1 MSDDEWM
8 PETEP
13 AKRAQ
18 VVTID
23 RRPLSERSKLSDRGL
38 IFAVSAIKWVF
49 SIGKPTLYDRYRRS
63 SDHGGRV
70 RLATDY
76 SENKIRLLLTRC
88 CRPSYGKSQCRWN
101 HPNYRPSKL
110 LSDRDRHRSAGFHG
124 GSPCFHGSFML
135 QDF

>member
-38 IFAVSAIKWVF
+38 VDFRRVCDQMGI
-49 SIGKPTLYDRYRRS
+49 LDRET
-63 SDHGGRV
+63 DTV
-70 RLATDY
+70 RPVPP
-76 SENKIRLLLTRC
+76 K
-88 CRPSYGKSQCRWN
+88 Q
-101 HPNYRPSKL
+101 
-110 LSDRDRHRSAGFHG
+110 
-124 GSPCFHGSFML
+124 
-135 QDF
+135 